1 MNTTKLHNPKNARL
15 ALQVALAFV
24 FLYAAYSSWTKPDDW
39 TIYVPTFMVG
49 SLSALTVLKLLAAY
63 ELVLGLWLLS
73 GRYLKYA
80 ALLSLLTLAGIVVLT
95 PSQFL
100 TTFRDVGLALA
111 AVALLFLS

>member
-1 MNTTKLHNPKNARL
+1 MAKIDSPKHARL

-24 FLYAAYSSWTKPDDW
+24 FWYAAYSSWTKPDEW
-39 TIYVPTFMVG
+39 TTYVPSIMTG
-49 SLSALTVLKLLAAY
+49 ALSALTVLKLLAVY

-80 ALLSLLTLAGIVVLT
+80 AILSALTLAGIVVLT

-111 AVALLFLS
+111 ALALAFLS